1 MYQRSYE
8 LRLRSGLPLLLLFL
22 LYWNQPALALDP
34 QKSFGQY
41 VHDAWTS
48 ADGLPQNT
56 VMTIA
61 QTLDGYLWLGTEG
74 GLVRFDGVRFTV
86 FDRTNTPEIKNN
98 SVLGLHADKDG
109 SLWIGTYGGGLT
121 RLKDGQFTSFT
132 TNDGLTHDIVRAFF
146 EDKEGSLWI
155 ATDGGGLN
163 RLRNGNFTSFTTK
176 DGLSNNKV
184 MVIYQDREGSLWIG
198 TYRGGLNKFRDGK
211 FTSFTTKDGLCDDS
225 IWTINEDSQGNLWI
239 GTEKGLNKF
248 RDGKFTSFTK
258 RDGLSSDIIK
268 TVYEDTEGNLWIG
281 TFGGGLNRLK
291 EGKFTSFTVADGLSN
306 NFVRTVYEDREGS
319 LWIGTD
325 GGGLNRLR
333 DGKFTYVSPNH
344 VLSNDLSCAIF
355 EDRQGNLWIG
365 TFGGGLNRIRD
376 AQVTSFTTRQGLS
389 NDFVISIFED
399 SEGSLWVG
407 TYGGG
412 LNKFKDGKFT
422 HFTTRQGLS
431 NDYVF
436 STIEDKQGTLWFS
449 TSGSGLS
456 RLRDGK
462 FTSIVVNDGLSN
474 VFKIYEDRQG
484 SLWMGT
490 SVGLSVLK
498 NGQLSSFTT
507 NDGLSENNVR
517 SVYEDNE
524 GSLWLVGA
532 GGLNRLKHGKFT
544 SFTGKDGLFD
554 GAALAVVEDDNNNLW
569 ITSHKGIFRA
579 SKAQLNDF
587 ADGKTSSI
595 TVEAY
600 SIADG
605 LKTNECNFG
614 SPAAFRTRDGRLWFA
629 TVKGV
634 AMVDPNHIKLN
645 TLQPPT
651 AIEKVVIDGNAF
663 SPGTNV
669 EAPPGGGKLEFQFT
683 ALSFVAPK
691 KVKFKYKLEGFD
703 ESWIDAGTSRTAT
716 YTNIAPGKYR
726 FRVIAC
732 NNDGLWN
739 ETGAA
744 FGFYLRP
751 HFYQTYWFD
760 TSIVAGVL
768 LLGLTLHRLRI
779 GTLENRKTE
788 LESLVAGRTRDLLET
803 TRQLEEANR
812 RQADYVSGVSHEL
825 KTPLTLIRLYGE
837 TLLYGDEFSSEG
849 RRGFYQII
857 TRESERLTRLVDNVL
872 DFSRI
877 DRRVKRYSFQEG
889 DLASVVGETVEVY
902 ARHLRRAGFTVEVNL
917 ISDLQGVRFDA
928 ASLAEMILNL
938 LDNSAKYCNQKKHIC
953 VRIRKETDRVV
964 LEIEDQGVGI
974 PHSEQEK
981 IFEQFYRGA
990 GSADTGG
997 LGLGLFLVKEI
1008 MGAHG
1013 GTIEVQSEVGQGSTF
1028 RLAFPLSKEGLSH

>member
-1 MYQRSYE
+1 V
-8 LRLRSGLPLLLLFL
+8 LGLLSL
-22 LYWNQPALALDP
+22 WNQPALALDP
-34 QKSFGQY
+34 QKVIGQY
-41 VHDAWTS
+41 VLDAWTS

-56 VMTIA
+56 VIAVA

-74 GLVRFDGVRFTV
+74 GLVRFDGVSFTV

-98 SVLGLHADKDG
+98 IILALHADKDG
-109 SLWIGTYGGGLT
+109 SLWIGTFGGGLT

-132 TNDGLTHDIVRAFF
+132 RNDGLAHDIVRAFF

-163 RLRNGNFTSFTTK
+163 RLRNGRFTSFTTK

-184 MVIYQDREGSLWIG
+184 MVIYQDREGNLWIG
-198 TYRGGLNKFRDGK
+198 TYHGGLNKFRDGK
-211 FTSFTTKDGLCDDS
+211 FTNFTTKDGLCDDS

-239 GTEKGLNKF
+239 GTEKGLNRLK
-248 RDGKFTSFTK
+248 DGKFASFTK

-268 TVYEDTEGNLWIG
+268 KVYEDTEGNLWIG

-291 EGKFTSFTVADGLSN
+291 DGKFTSFTATDGLSN
-306 NFVRTVYEDREGS
+306 NIVRTIYEDREGS
-319 LWIGTD
+319 LWIGTE

-333 DGKFTYVSPNH
+333 DGKFTCVSTKQI
-344 VLSNDLSCAIF
+344 LSNDLTSAIF

-365 TFGGGLNRIRD
+365 TFGGGLNRIKD
-376 AQVTSFTTRQGLS
+376 SQVTSFTTRQGLS

-399 SEGSLWVG
+399 SKGSLWIG

-412 LNKFKDGKFT
+412 LNRFKDGKFT

-436 STIEDKQGTLWFS
+436 STIEDKQGAVWFS

-456 RLRDGK
+456 RFREGK

-490 SVGLSVLK
+490 SFGLSVLK

-507 NDGLSENNVR
+507 NDGLSDNNIR

-524 GSLWLVGA
+524 GNLWIVGD
-532 GGLNRLKHGKFT
+532 GGLNRLKNGKFT

-554 GAALAVVEDDNNNLW
+554 GAALAVVEDYDNNLW

-579 SKAQLNDF
+579 SRTQLNDF

-595 TVEAY
+595 TGETY

-614 SPAAFRTRDGRLWFA
+614 SPAAFRSRDGRLWFA

-663 SPGTNV
+663 SPRTNI

-691 KVKFKYKLEGFD
+691 KVRFKYKLEGFD
-703 ESWIDAGTSRTAT
+703 ENWIDAGTSRTAT

-739 ETGAA
+739 ETGAS

-751 HFYQTYWFD
+751 HFYQTYWFY
-760 TSIVAGVL
+760 TSIVVGVL
-768 LLGLTLHRLRI
+768 LLGLTFHRLRI
-779 GTLENRKTE
+779 RTLENRKTE

-837 TLLYGDEFSSEG
+837 TLLYGDEFSPEG

-877 DRRVKRYSFQEG
+877 DRGVKRYSFQEG
-889 DLASVVGETVEVY
+889 DLAPVVSETVEVY
-902 ARHLRRAGFTVEVNL
+902 ARHLRRAGFTVEVSL
-917 ISDLQGVRFDA
+917 ISDLPPVRFDE
-928 ASLAEMILNL
+928 ASLAEVIFNL
-938 LDNSAKYCNQKKHIC
+938 LDNAAKYCNQKKHIC
-953 VRIRKETDRVV
+953 VRIRKETDHVV

-974 PHSEQEK
+974 AQSEQEK
-981 IFEQFYRGA
+981 IFEQFYRSA
-990 GSADTGG
+990 SSADKGG
-997 LGLGLFLVKEI
+997 YGLGLFLVKEI
-1008 MGAHG
+1008 MAAHG
-1013 GTIEVQSEVGQGSTF
+1013 GAIEVKSQVGHGSTF
-1028 RLAFPLSKEGLSH
+1028 RLVFPLSKEGLIEKVSSHPSSSH